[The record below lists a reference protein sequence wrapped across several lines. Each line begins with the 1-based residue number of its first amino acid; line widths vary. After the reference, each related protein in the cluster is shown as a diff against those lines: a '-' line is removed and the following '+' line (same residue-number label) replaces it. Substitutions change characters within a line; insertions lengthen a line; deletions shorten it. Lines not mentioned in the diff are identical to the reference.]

1 MRDGGGADAFGT
13 ENRHGLNECDRMSL
27 IPLTSVKTARKPAGE
42 ARAAHRLPP
51 WFRVKIESGPHYQR
65 IQSLVREQRLH
76 TICEE
81 ARCPN
86 KWECW
91 NNRTATFLILG
102 DVCTRRCH
110 YCAVKTGRPG
120 QVDRR
125 EPERVAEAVRALD
138 LRHAVITSVNR
149 DELDDGGA
157 SLFADT
163 IRAVRRLS
171 PACAV
176 ETLVPDFQ
184 GQRAAVETVLTA
196 NPDVFNHNIE
206 TVPRLFPV
214 VRPQGGYRRSLRVIA
229 MASERG
235 ARTKSGFMVGLGET
249 REEIFEV
256 LRDLRSVGCD
266 ALSVGQYLRP
276 TTAHHPVDRYYALEE
291 FDEIKRRGLALGFQY
306 VESGPLVRSSYHA
319 DRQMAQAA
327 RGTERV

>member
-1 MRDGGGADAFGT
+1 
-13 ENRHGLNECDRMSL
+13 MSL
-27 IPLTSVKTARKPAGE
+27 IPVTAVKSARHPGGG
-42 ARAAHRLPP
+42 ARPAHRLPP
-51 WFRVKIESGPHYQR
+51 WFRVRIESGPHYQR

-110 YCAVKTGRPG
+110 YCSVQTGRPG
-120 QVDRR
+120 RVDWR

-163 IRAVRRLS
+163 IRAIRRLL
-171 PACAV
+171 PTCAV
-176 ETLVPDFQ
+176 EVLVPDFQ
-184 GQRAAVETVLTA
+184 GKRESVETVLTA
-196 NPDVFNHNIE
+196 KPDVFNHNIE

-214 VRPQGGYRRSLRVIA
+214 VRPQGNYARSLRVLA
-229 MASERG
+229 MAGEWG
-235 ARTKSGFMVGLGET
+235 ARTKSGLMVGLGET
-249 REEIFEV
+249 HDDIVAV
-256 LRDLRSVGCD
+256 LRDLRSVGCE
-266 ALSVGQYLRP
+266 ALSIGQYLRP
-276 TTAHHPVDRYYALEE
+276 TVAHHAVDRYYALEE
-291 FDEIKRRGLALGFQY
+291 FDEFKRRGLALGFRH
-306 VESGPLVRSSYHA
+306 VEAGPLVRSSYHA
-319 DRQMAQAA
+319 DRQMAHAA
-327 RGTERV
+327 RDKAAVFDDV